1 MGPVAQGNGSY
12 VPGLI
17 DEPVPGVAAVVE
29 NVGVGGEDAVGE
41 AVFADK
47 LPDIL
52 DRIEFGRLAGRG
64 IREMLAGT
72 VSVAE
77 RCQPAWSSTTTA

>member
-1 MGPVAQGNGSY
+1 MGPVAQADGGY

-29 NVGVGGEDAVGE
+29 NIAVGGEDAVGE
-41 AVFADK
+41 PVFADK

-52 DRIEFGRLAGRG
+52 DRVEIPWGWIA
-64 IREMLAGT
+64 T
-72 VSVAE
+72 HS
-77 RCQPAWSSTTTA
+77 QPE